1 MRQTAPA
8 SPPLSRSVGWRRCVS
23 DAVNKRICLGVG
35 VSRLGLC
42 RFSGRVFAVGRCGGW
57 LLGSGRAGKMA
68 DRQIG
73 ILGMEVYFPTTFVE
87 QADLGSS
94 LLTMTGKETVRG

>member
-1 MRQTAPA
+1 M
-8 SPPLSRSVGWRRCVS
+8 
-23 DAVNKRICLGVG
+23 
-35 VSRLGLC
+35 
-42 RFSGRVFAVGRCGGW
+42 GRCGGW
-57 LLGSGRAGKMA
+57 LLGYGRAGKMA